1 MLLLVVFAAATLVA
15 GRAAEGAACS
25 REGGGGGGGR
35 SGACLFL
42 RFPPSTDTLAA
53 FSSTPLSV
61 PISADGEDVEEDVEL
76 LRWIRNC
83 SARSRNS
90 FLVIQ
95 LIMMANSVSKMLRSF
110 AHLICLRT
118 SACGRNIHI
127 SPNLKIDCLHA
138 VSGI

>member
-1 MLLLVVFAAATLVA
+1 MIFAAATLVA
-15 GRAAEGAACS
+15 GAGRAAEGGACS

-42 RFPPSTDTLAA
+42 RLPPSTDTLAA
-53 FSSTPLSV
+53 FSSTPLSELV
-61 PISADGEDVEEDVEL
+61 SADGEDVEEEVEL

-90 FLVIQ
+90 FLMMQ
-95 LIMMANSVSKMLRSF
+95 LVKLANSASKMLRSF

-118 SACGRNIHI
+118 SACGKNIHI
-127 SPNLKIDCLHA
+127 SPSLENDCLHA